1 MKENGRLEELLH
13 RHRGIGLL
21 LLCALMIVIGSLQM
35 DKAAIETGSE
45 DVAKELPLV
54 IMPAETGAKEA
65 MFTGTFAGEGLDV
78 QEVLAIL
85 KRHHMRFRMVLHE
98 EKKEGYPVRWF
109 IEYLE

>member
-13 RHRGIGLL
+13 RHRGIGLM
-21 LLCALMIVIGSLQM
+21 LLCALMVVIGSLQM

-45 DVAKELPLV
+45 DVAKELPLD
-54 IMPAETGAKEA
+54 IMPAGTGEKETI
-65 MFTGTFAGEGLDV
+65 FTGTFVGEDLDV

-85 KRHHMRFRMVLHE
+85 KNYHVQFRMVLHE